1 MGSLVAETPLQVN
14 ESYQAT
20 LLLQI
25 SAKHNTLSSTQK
37 FGWVGYNA
45 IGQRITALCIW
56 CF

>member
-45 IGQRITALCIW
+45 IGQRITALCI
-56 CF
+56 